1 MATKKP
7 KAPRAPKKYRQAR
20 SNAKADAKGTFK
32 DGPAKAVRKDRTV
45 KVTAEDRAAIAEQRA
60 TAKEELG
67 RNYVKSNAEFQAERQ
82 AELAKAREEIANADK
97 TEARKAELEKR
108 SAARTEAAKAKNAA
122 AKAQAKAT
130 GAKGSPLVQ
139 TATADRG
146 PAAPKRQP
154 RRGTAGTTRTPSPT
168 GVARVAEEAKAV
180 QTAKTQGKAAA
191 AQTKP
196 QVKQAVATARAAKNT
211 AVANSAK
218 GKTQTPQA
226 EAARRKA
233 NPETKKPKVNK
244 PKVTKPKATA
254 KPVVTNARTEAAKGA
269 AKAATKVGP
278 KAATVAAGRMAG
290 RALSPKGKIGLAVTG
305 ASLVAGPVIK
315 ALKSAGGRSPSVKE
329 TGERQANAAKVIPA
343 RSKATQAKQDA
354 AMAARKPAG
363 RVALPASAIGKDAA
377 MAARGPQTGINKR
390 ESAMAGRATTAPAAG
405 NVYRVNRGD
414 TLEAIAKKAGVSLA
428 DLKKANP
435 KAFAQKYIYRNTKV
449 NIPTGGKVPSGGYTG
464 PVPYKPKKK

>member
-7 KAPRAPKKYRQAR
+7 KAPKKYRQAVR
-20 SNAKADAKGTFK
+20 QAKADAKGTFK
-32 DGPAKAVRKDRTV
+32 EGPAKAVLKDPAA
-45 KVTAEDRAAIAEQRA
+45 KKSKIGSAAELEQRN
-60 TAKEELG
+60 TAKAELG
-67 RNYVKSNAEFQAERQ
+67 KNYVMSKKEFDAARQ
-82 AELAKAREEIANADK
+82 AELAKAREAIANADA
-97 TEARKAELEKR
+97 TEARAAELEKR
-108 SAARTEAAKAKNAA
+108 SQARAARVKANNAKAKAEARAA
-122 AKAQAKAT
+122 
-130 GAKGSPLVQ
+130 GRKGSPLVQ
-139 TATADRG
+139 TATNDRG
-146 PAAPKRQP
+146 PRTAEAGARRASTVRGAEKAMKAMGAKPAPSAPVVAKKAAVAPAKKAAPAPVK
-154 RRGTAGTTRTPSPT
+154 
-168 GVARVAEEAKAV
+168 KAV
-180 QTAKTQGKAAA
+180 PAPAKKAAA
-191 AQTKP
+191 AEAKKTTPAK
-196 QVKQAVATARAAKNT
+196 KATP
-211 AVANSAK
+211 S
-218 GKTQTPQA
+218 
-226 EAARRKA
+226 
-233 NPETKKPKVNK
+233 VNK

-254 KPVVTNARTEAAKGA
+254 KPVVTNARTQAAKGA

-315 ALKSAGGRSPSVKE
+315 ALKNAGGRSQSVKE

-363 RVALPASAIGKDAA
+363 RVAIPASAIRRDAA

-405 NVYRVNRGD
+405 NVYRVNQGD

>member
-7 KAPRAPKKYRQAR
+7 KAPKKYRQAVR
-20 SNAKADAKGTFK
+20 QAKADAKGTFK
-32 DGPAKAVRKDRTV
+32 EGPAKAVLKDPAA
-45 KVTAEDRAAIAEQRA
+45 KKSKIGSAAELEQRN
-60 TAKEELG
+60 TAKAELG
-67 RNYVKSNAEFQAERQ
+67 KNYVMSKKEFDAARQ
-82 AELAKAREEIANADK
+82 AELAKAREAIANADA
-97 TEARKAELEKR
+97 TEARAAELEKR
-108 SAARTEAAKAKNAA
+108 SQARAARVKANNAKAKAEARAA
-122 AKAQAKAT
+122 
-130 GAKGSPLVQ
+130 GRKGSPLVQ
-139 TATADRG
+139 TATNDRG
-146 PAAPKRQP
+146 PRTAEAGARRASTVRGAGRKAA
-154 RRGTAGTTRTPSPT
+154 GTAGTTRTPSPT
-168 GVARVAEEAKAV
+168 GVARVAQEAKAV

-196 QVKQAVATARAAKNT
+196 QVKQAVAKAKATKAAPAPAK
-211 AVANSAK
+211 SAAP
-218 GKTQTPQA
+218 KT
-226 EAARRKA
+226 
-233 NPETKKPKVNK
+233 NKPKVNK
-244 PKVTKPKATA
+244 PKVTKAAVKP
-254 KPVVTNARTEAAKGA
+254 PVVTNARTAAAKGA

-315 ALKSAGGRSPSVKE
+315 ALKNAGGRSQSVKE

-377 MAARGPQTGINKR
+377 MAARGPQTGINRR